1 MSVVKP
7 VVDHADD
14 HARARVGVPGTG
26 HIGVLAGDAVGLAG
40 VLEVPLV
47 VEVGVVGDGPRIL
60 LLQHEWRE
68 RLNLSCLQ
76 RFL

>member
-14 HARARVGVPGTG
+14 HARARVVIPSIG
-26 HIGVLAGDAVGLAG
+26 HIGVLARYAVGLAS

-47 VEVGVVGDGPRIL
+47 VEVEVIGGEPRIL
-60 LLQHEWRE
+60 LLLHEWRE
-68 RLNLSCLQ
+68 
-76 RFL
+76 